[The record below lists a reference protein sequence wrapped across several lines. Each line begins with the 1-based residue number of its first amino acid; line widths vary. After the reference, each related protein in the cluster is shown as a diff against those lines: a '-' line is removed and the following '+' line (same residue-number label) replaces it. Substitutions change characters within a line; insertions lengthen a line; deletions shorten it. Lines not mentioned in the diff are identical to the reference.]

1 MSFVEIA
8 DKKIGEGFPPFVVAE
23 VGINHNGD
31 FNLAKESILAAKN
44 AGADA
49 VKIQTFKT
57 DKFIHPSN
65 PEFEEIKSYELTYE
79 EQTELFKI
87 AQKEGIILISTPEDF
102 ESIDFLESVNVPAYK
117 IASMDMNF
125 HLFVEYIAKKRK
137 PVILSTGMSYLDE
150 VREAVKIIES
160 AGNTDIILLHC
171 VSTYPTQFEDVNLR
185 AIETLKKDFS
195 YPVGFSDHTI
205 GIEAACI
212 SAILGACVIE
222 KHFTLDKD
230 LPGPDHKSSADPKD
244 LRGLVR
250 FIDAFK
256 NTMGNGEKKPAPS
269 ERKARIEKRRGI
281 YSNIPLKKGE
291 IISLDKLKFLSPSGG
306 IDVRDVSLLLGKK
319 VITDIGVNKLITFDK
334 TLL

>member
-57 DKFIHPSN
+57 DEFIQPST
-65 PEFEEIKSYELTYE
+65 PEFEEIKSYELMYE
-79 EQTELFKI
+79 EQAALFKV
-87 AQKEGIILISTPEDF
+87 AKKNDIILISTPEDF
-102 ESIDFLESVNVPAYK
+102 KSVDFLESLNVPAYK

-125 HLFVEYIAKKRK
+125 HLFVEYVAKKRK
-137 PVILSTGMSYLDE
+137 TVILSTGMSYLDE

-160 AGNTDIILLHC
+160 TGNTDIILLHC

-185 AIETLKKDFS
+185 AIETLKREFP
-195 YPVGFSDHTI
+195 YVVGFSDHTI
-205 GIEAACI
+205 GVEAACI
-212 SAILGACVIE
+212 SAILGACMIE
-222 KHFTLDKD
+222 KHFTLDKN

-244 LRGLVR
+244 LRELVR
-250 FIDAFK
+250 FIDIFK
-256 NTMGNGEKKPAPS
+256 STMGNGEKKPALS

-281 YSNIPLKKGE
+281 YSNIPFKKGE
-291 IISLDKLKFLSPSGG
+291 IITLDKLKFLSPSGG
-306 IDVRDVSLLLGKK
+306 VDVKDVSLILGKK
-319 VITDIGVNKLITFDK
+319 VITDIGINELITFDK
-334 TLL
+334 ILL